1 MNFSFKMLIK
11 QLTDKLI
18 TAVKNKDKESIN
30 TIRLILAAIK
40 DKEIALRSEDKNK
53 KISEEV
59 IFNILKNM
67 IKQRNESIYLY
78 KKGNRPELVDKEEKE
93 INIIQKCLPKQLDEN
108 ASKKIC
114 EEVIGKLKA
123 KDMSDMG
130 KVMTEIKNHKSST
143 QIDMTKASSYVKI
156 ILSS

>member
-18 TAVKNKDKESIN
+18 TAVKTKDKESIS

-53 KISEEV
+53 KISEDV

-67 IKQRNESIYLY
+67 IKQRNESIDMY
-78 KKGNRPELVDKEEKE
+78 KRGHRPELENKEKKE
-93 INIIQKCLPKQLDEN
+93 IDIIQRFLPEQLNETAIEHICKEIIQKLN
-108 ASKKIC
+108 AKN
-114 EEVIGKLKA
+114 
-123 KDMSDMG
+123 MSDMG
-130 KVMTEIKNHKSST
+130 KVMAETKKHKLSS
-143 QIDMTKASSYVKI
+143 QIDMVKASSCVKI
-156 ILSS
+156 ILRS

>member
-1 MNFSFKMLIK
+1 MLKK
-11 QLTDKLI
+11 QLTDDLI
-18 TAVKNKDKESIN
+18 TAVKNKDKEKTD

-53 KISEEV
+53 EITNEI
-59 IFNILKNM
+59 IFIILKNM

-93 INIIQKCLPKQLDEN
+93 INIIQKFLPKQLDEN

-114 EEVIGKLKA
+114 EEIIGKLKA

>member
-67 IKQRNESIYLY
+67 IKQRNESIDMY
-78 KKGNRPELVDKEEKE
+78 KKGNRQELVNKEKKE
-93 INIIQKCLPKQLDEN
+93 IVIIQRFLPEQLNETAIEHICKEIIQKLN
-108 ASKKIC
+108 
-114 EEVIGKLKA
+114 VNN
-123 KDMSDMG
+123 MSDMG
-130 KVMTEIKNHKSST
+130 KVMTEIKKHKLYS
-143 QIDMTKASSYVKI
+143 QIDMAKVSSYVKI
-156 ILSS
+156 ILRS